1 MPFTCENFL
10 RLCTTKK
17 GGYGGTPVHRI
28 VKDDWIQCGGYGIK
42 ESELDCENFI
52 VPHDRRGVLGMANA
66 DRLAYLQNI

>member
-52 VPHDRRGVLGMANA
+52 VPHDRRGVLDA